1 MYANGVYLL
10 MVIIETTVFT
20 RQVKNLLSDDE
31 YRELQVTLA
40 NKPNAGNLIQKT
52 GGLRK
57 LRWKAKGKGK
67 SGGVR
72 TIYYWAVAHEQ
83 ILMLFIYPKSERS
96 NLTPDQRKT
105 LGRIVEE
112 EYP

>member
-1 MYANGVYLL
+1 M
-10 MVIIETTVFT
+10 
-20 RQVKNLLSDDE
+20 LSDDE

-40 NKPNAGNLIQKT
+40 IKPNAGDLIQKT

-83 ILMLFIYPKSERS
+83 ILMLFMYPKSERAD
-96 NLTPDQRKT
+96 LTSDQRKA
-105 LGRIVEE
+105 LKRIVGE